1 MIVSSYNEAQ
11 LWDSFR
17 AGEEKALDT
26 IYNMYAE
33 TLFSYGMHIYNNLQL
48 VEDCVHD
55 LFIKIYQKKENLGP
69 TTSIKFYLMRCM
81 RTQIYDALAKSKKID
96 TDDITENKKYDFL
109 FEAKEEVSMVSI
121 QNNDLLTSTMLAEIN
136 NLPKKQREIIYLI
149 FYKDMTYEEVSQM
162 LSLTIRTVYN
172 QVYNAIQRLKK
183 ANKTFEKFLA
193 A

>member
-1 MIVSSYNEAQ
+1 MILSSYNEAQ

-33 TLFSYGMHIYNNLQL
+33 TLFSYGIHIYNNLQL

-55 LFIKIYQKKENLGP
+55 LFIKIYQRKENLGP
-69 TTSIKFYLMRCM
+69 TTSIKFYLMRCI
-81 RTQIYDALAKSKKID
+81 RTQIFDTLAKSKKIH

-109 FEAKEEVSMVSI
+109 FEAKEEVDMVNK
-121 QNNDLLTSTMLAEIN
+121 QNNDLLTITMLAEIN

-149 FYKDMTYEEVSQM
+149 FYKDMTYDEVAV
-162 LSLTIRTVYN
+162 LLDITIRTVYN

-183 ANKTFEKFLA
+183 ANKIFEKFLA